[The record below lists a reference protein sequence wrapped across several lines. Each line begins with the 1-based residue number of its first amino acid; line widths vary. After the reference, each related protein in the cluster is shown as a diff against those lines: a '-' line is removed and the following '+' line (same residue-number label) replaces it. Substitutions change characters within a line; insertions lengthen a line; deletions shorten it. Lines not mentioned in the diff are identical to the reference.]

1 MDDVLLEIVMQRL
14 DTAPLPDE
22 ASALLLAAL
31 DGDQALSAQLSA
43 DPGKRHLSA
52 ESSGPTPTPVG
63 AFLRSVTVTGFRGI
77 GPPARLE
84 VAPGPGL
91 TLVVGRNGSGKSS
104 FAEAVEVLLTGTLMR
119 WAPPVAAVVR
129 DGWRSKHAADTA
141 EIQAEFLIE
150 GGGEAV
156 VMRSW
161 PADADLGSSTA
172 WLQRRGEKRGAISE
186 LGWDDALSG
195 YRPFLSHAELE
206 AFFGRPSELHD
217 LLASVLGLDDLAIAS
232 NRLNGARKQREDAL
246 AAVKQRLEPLRRRLT
261 ELDDERAKTCLAALT
276 GRSWDIAAA
285 ESAATGADVTGGGQ
299 LEALRRLTQ
308 LSVPAAQDV
317 TGAAAGLRSGAVGLE
332 EVAGTAAGQALT
344 LARLLDAALQHQQA
358 HGDGD
363 CPVCGQPGAL
373 TPQWRT
379 PTQQHI
385 ARLREE
391 AGAAEAATAVAVRA
405 AEQALA
411 LMQSAPAVLDEPT
424 IAGLDLQRAGQAWK
438 RWATRPPGA
447 DLAAPA
453 GLRALADHLELAL
466 APLADAVSDLSAE
479 ASKELAR
486 RDDQWAPV
494 AADVASWCADAAPA
508 YEAVQPVASI
518 KRARAWLV
526 SATAELRNAR
536 LAPLADQARAI
547 WAMLR
552 QESNVDLG
560 AFRLAGTA
568 TQRKL
573 ELDVS
578 IDGDSGA
585 ALGVMSQGEINALAL
600 SIFLPRATMPQS
612 PFRFLIIDD
621 PVQAMD
627 PAKVD
632 GLARVLEQVA
642 ADRQVIVFTHD
653 NRLAAAVQDLTI
665 PATVL
670 EVTRRPKSIVQ
681 VRRCLDPVE
690 QALNDAGALNADQA
704 VPATVAMRVIPGLCR
719 SAVEATLTQAVWR
732 RQLRAGRTRND
743 IEAELTDARRRL
755 TNLAALAMLG
765 DVGQGSEV
773 LPSLNRQGSA
783 FASTFQA
790 LNRGAHQA
798 YAGDLGQL
806 ITDSRRLA
814 GKLRDILP

>member
-1 MDDVLLEIVMQRL
+1 MDDMLLEIVMQRL
-14 DTAPLPDE
+14 DAVPLPDE
-22 ASALLLAAL
+22 ASALLLVAL
-31 DGDQALSAQLSA
+31 DSDQALSAQLSA
-43 DPGKRHLSA
+43 DPGTRQIPT
-52 ESSGPTPTPVG
+52 ESSGSAVSPVG
-63 AFLRSVTVTGFRGI
+63 AFLRSVAITGFRGI
-77 GPPARLE
+77 GSTARLD
-84 VAPGPGL
+84 VMPGPGL

-104 FAEAVEVLLTGTLMR
+104 FAEAAEVLLTGTLMR
-119 WAPPVAAVVR
+119 WAPPAPAVVR
-129 DGWRSKHAADTA
+129 DGWRNKHAADTA
-141 EIQAEFLIE
+141 EIQAEFLVE
-150 GGGEAV
+150 DSGEAV
-156 VMRSW
+156 ITRSW
-161 PADADLGSSTA
+161 PTGADLGSSTA

-186 LGWDDALSG
+186 LGWDDALSE

-232 NRLNGARKQREDAL
+232 SRLNVARKQREDAL
-246 AAVKQRLEPLRRRLT
+246 AAVRQRLEPLRGRLM
-261 ELDDERAKTCLAALT
+261 ELDDERARACLAALA

-285 ESAATGADVTGGGQ
+285 KSAATGADLPDGGQ

-308 LSVPAAQDV
+308 LSVPAGTDV
-317 TGAAAGLRSGAVGLE
+317 TGAAASLREAAVGLE
-332 EVAGTAAGQALT
+332 QMVGTAAGQALT
-344 LARLLDAALQHQQA
+344 LAQLLEAALQHQRA

-363 CPVCGQPGAL
+363 CPVCGRPKAL
-373 TPQWRT
+373 TAQWRT
-379 PTQQHI
+379 ATQEHI
-385 ARLREE
+385 DRLRRE
-391 AGAAEAATAVAVRA
+391 ARTAQAAAAVAVTA

-411 LMQSAPAVLDEPT
+411 LMQPAPAILGESA
-424 IAGLDLQRAGQAWK
+424 ISGLDLQRARDAWK
-438 RWATRPPGA
+438 EWATRPPSA
-447 DLAAPA
+447 DLAAAA

-466 APLADAVSDLSAE
+466 APLTDAVSTLSAE
-479 ASKELAR
+479 ASKELSR
-486 RDDQWAPV
+486 RGDQWAPV
-494 AADVASWCADAAPA
+494 AAEVASWCADAAPA
-508 YEAVQPVASI
+508 WEAVKPVASI
-518 KRARAWLV
+518 KQARAWLV
-526 SATAELRNAR
+526 SATTELRNAR

-547 WAMLR
+547 WGMLR

-578 IDGDSGA
+578 IDGEPGA

-670 EVTRRPKSIVQ
+670 EVTRRPRSVVQ

-690 QALNDAGALNADQA
+690 QALKDAGALNADRA

-719 SAVEATLTQAVWR
+719 SAIEAELTQAVWR
-732 RQLRAGRTRND
+732 RQLRTGRTRD
-743 IEAELTDARRRL
+743 EIEAELTDARRRF
-755 TNLAALAMLG
+755 TNLAALAMFG
-765 DVGQGSEV
+765 DADQGSGV
-773 LPSLNRQGSA
+773 LSRLSRQGSP
-783 FASTFQA
+783 FADTFQA

-798 YAGDLGQL
+798 HTGDLGQL
-806 ITDSRRLA
+806 IADTRRLA
-814 GKLRDILP
+814 GKLHDILP